1 MTSRSSGFNR
11 NGFFGFG
18 ARLGGLSVVAVLA
31 LAPVTTPAYADCFG
45 DLTGP
50 AGILDGTVGT
60 EDLQAVISSW
70 GHYQSA
76 ADLDGDI
83 STPVGIHDLLLLLD
97 AWGDCPNPCD
107 QNPCQEGCTYNPC
120 DLFGPCYDYSACFDM
135 RCAEDPCYA
144 WGCPGYDD
152 CDCGWGDPCYCWGDC
167 GGWDDCWIE
176 DPCNPMCMSW
186 DPCDSSCP
194 DYDPCDPNCP
204 GYDPCDPWCP
214 GYDPCAPCCFLRL
227 ESVVRQSE
235 VQGG

>member
-50 AGILDGTVGT
+50 DETPDGTVGT

-70 GHYQSA
+70 GHYQSE

-83 STPVGIHDLLLLLD
+83 STPVGIHDLLLLLE

-107 QNPCQEGCTYNPC
+107 QDPCQEDCSPCSEGCTYDVC
-120 DLFGPCYDYSACFDM
+120 DSSGPCYDYEACFDM

-152 CDCGWGDPCYCWGDC
+152 CYCCTSGCGPCDGPCWDPIACGDGDPC
-167 GGWDDCWIE
+167 
-176 DPCNPMCMSW
+176 W
-186 DPCDSSCP
+186 DPCSYGCP
-194 DYDPCDPNCP
+194 DYPCN
-204 GYDPCDPWCP
+204 
-214 GYDPCAPCCFLRL
+214 
-227 ESVVRQSE
+227 
-235 VQGG
+235 

>member
-50 AGILDGTVGT
+50 DETPDGTVGT

-83 STPVGIHDLLLLLD
+83 STPVGIHDLLLLLE
-97 AWGDCPNPCD
+97 AWGDCPSPCD
-107 QNPCQEGCTYNPC
+107 QDPCQEDCTYDVC
-120 DLFGPCYDYSACFDM
+120 DSSGPCYDYSACLDL
-135 RCAEDPCYA
+135 RCAQNSCYSYE
-144 WGCPGYDD
+144 CPGY
-152 CDCGWGDPCYCWGDC
+152 CYDCGQNPCETGGHCYDFFECCEASGGCDPG
-167 GGWDDCWIE
+167 
-176 DPCNPMCMSW
+176 
-186 DPCDSSCP
+186 CP
-194 DYDPCDPNCP
+194 DYCSLCCVPECP
-204 GYDPCDPWCP
+204 GWPDCW
-214 GYDPCAPCCFLRL
+214 
-227 ESVVRQSE
+227 
-235 VQGG
+235 

>member
-83 STPVGIHDLLLLLD
+83 STPVGIHDLLLLLE

-107 QNPCQEGCTYNPC
+107 QDPCQEGCTYDVC
-120 DLFGPCYDYSACFDM
+120 DVNGPCYDEGACLEI
-135 RCAEDPCYA
+135 RCAENDCYSED
-144 WGCPGYDD
+144 CPGYCYSNCFADPCD
-152 CDCGWGDPCYCWGDC
+152 WYGPCYDWYECCWSGGGDPCDCWGDPCDFFPDC
-167 GGWDDCWIE
+167 GDDL
-176 DPCNPMCMSW
+176 DPCKM
-186 DPCDSSCP
+186 DPCLCCWPDCP
-194 DYDPCDPNCP
+194 DYPDCP
-204 GYDPCDPWCP
+204 
-214 GYDPCAPCCFLRL
+214 
-227 ESVVRQSE
+227 
-235 VQGG
+235 

>member
-50 AGILDGTVGT
+50 DETPDGTVGT

-83 STPVGIHDLLLLLD
+83 STPVGIHDLLLLLE
-97 AWGDCPNPCD
+97 AWGDCPSPCD
-107 QNPCQEGCTYNPC
+107 QDPCQEGCTYDVC
-120 DLFGPCYDYSACFDM
+120 DVNGPCYDYSACLDI
-135 RCAEDPCYA
+135 RCAENVCYSEECPDYCWWCGGDPCDWSGPCYDFDECCQLGGGDPCEC
-144 WGCPGYDD
+144 WNDCDDWWDDCMWDPCLPWCDPCMCDPCMPGCPGS
-152 CDCGWGDPCYCWGDC
+152 CEPWCCYP
-167 GGWDDCWIE
+167 E
-176 DPCNPMCMSW
+176 
-186 DPCDSSCP
+186 CP
-194 DYDPCDPNCP
+194 DYPDC
-204 GYDPCDPWCP
+204 W
-214 GYDPCAPCCFLRL
+214 
-227 ESVVRQSE
+227 
-235 VQGG
+235 

>member
-50 AGILDGTVGT
+50 DETPDGTVGT

-83 STPVGIHDLLLLLD
+83 STPVGIHDLLLLLE
-97 AWGDCPNPCD
+97 AWGDCPSPCD
-107 QNPCQEGCTYNPC
+107 QDPCQEGCTYDVC
-120 DLFGPCYDYSACFDM
+120 DVNGPCYDYSACLDIRCAENDCYSEDCPDYCYSYDCFADPCDWSGPCYDWIECFNM
-135 RCAEDPCYA
+135 RCAAEPCYSED
-144 WGCPGYDD
+144 CPGYDD
-152 CDCGWGDPCYCWGDC
+152 CGCGPFDPCCL
-167 GGWDDCWIE
+167 
-176 DPCNPMCMSW
+176 
-186 DPCDSSCP
+186 
-194 DYDPCDPNCP
+194 YDPCDPNCP
-204 GYDPCDPWCP
+204 DYNPCEPWCCYP
-214 GYDPCAPCCFLRL
+214 ECPYYPDCW
-227 ESVVRQSE
+227 
-235 VQGG
+235 